1 MWIQRMQELY
11 SAVARVVLKNY
22 TLRWFSLHNFQA
34 KEFLLM
40 KFYVNGIA
48 FEYKE
53 ILGVNIFRDGEQ
65 RISVKRSFGSGR
77 PNKMEPLC
85 FLIKSV
91 LIKSVFIILYFE
103 TTSDMMWWVFYVKQ
117 FWKYYLN
124 PSHVPLNI
132 LTSSYNM
139 FTEKFLSIIL
149 KWKEYGSN
157 RFRLGWWGGNGCT
170 KN

>member
-22 TLRWFSLHNFQA
+22 TLRCFSLHNFQA

-77 PNKMEPLC
+77 PNKMELLFSDKECFDKECLYHFVFWNNLWYDVMGILC
-85 FLIKSV
+85 KTVLKILLKSLTCSSEYFNNFLQFVYREVPFHNFEVERIWLKS
-91 LIKSVFIILYFE
+91 FQ
-103 TTSDMMWWVFYVKQ
+103 TGMM
-117 FWKYYLN
+117 
-124 PSHVPLNI
+124 
-132 LTSSYNM
+132 
-139 FTEKFLSIIL
+139 
-149 KWKEYGSN
+149 
-157 RFRLGWWGGNGCT
+157 RR
-170 KN
+170 